1 MELTAA
7 AIKDLA
13 LPNGAKD
20 KTFWDDAL
28 PGFGLRVREGGSA
41 NWVVQYDTGGKTKRV
56 TLGSPALMSSTKARA
71 AAKDL
76 LASIRLGRDPGKEK
90 REAAARAAETFGAYL
105 PRHLAVQERE
115 TRPRTYKETKY
126 RLERLA
132 KPLHPRALADIKL
145 RDIANLISS
154 VSENHGAATALGLH
168 GSLVGYFSWAIGE
181 GMLDQNPAVGCNR
194 PARKDRERI
203 LTELE
208 LRTLWAALR
217 DDDDYSDVIRLLLLT
232 GLRREEIG
240 GLRWSEVDLDDGT
253 LELPGGRMKNGLP
266 FLQPLT
272 KPALAIL
279 RRRQQARTGSDHVFG
294 RNGFQHWSQ
303 ARKALDVRL
312 GDPRPDWVLHDFRR
326 TASTV
331 LHERLGVPPH
341 IVERCLA
348 HVGHQGG
355 IAGVYNRAEYF
366 DDKHVALT
374 KWADWLLAVMA
385 GKSTEATVVSMRR
398 SRWSKSAA

>member
-1 MELTAA
+1 
-7 AIKDLA
+7 
-13 LPNGAKD
+13 
-20 KTFWDDAL
+20 
-28 PGFGLRVREGGSA
+28 
-41 NWVVQYDTGGKTKRV
+41 
-56 TLGSPALMSSTKARA
+56 
-71 AAKDL
+71 L
-76 LASIRLGRDPGKEK
+76 LASVRLGRDPGKEK

-105 PRHLAVQERE
+105 LRHLAVQERE

-154 VSENHGAATALGLH
+154 ISENHGAATALGLH

-194 PARKDRERI
+194 PARKDRVRM
-203 LTELE
+203 LTEVE
-208 LRTLWAALR
+208 LRTLWAALK
-217 DDDDYSDVIRLLLLT
+217 DDDDYSDVVRLLLLT

-253 LELPGGRMKNGLP
+253 LDIPGERMKNHLP
-266 FLQPLT
+266 FLQPLSE
-272 KPALAIL
+272 PALAIL
-279 RRRQQARTGSDHVFG
+279 RRRYAARASQQDHVFG
-294 RNGFQHWSQ
+294 RGGFQHWSQ
-303 ARKALDVRL
+303 ARKALDARL

-326 TASTV
+326 TFSTV
-331 LHERLGVPPH
+331 AHEKLGVLPH

-348 HVGHQGG
+348 HAGHQGG

-366 DDKHVALT
+366 DDKHATLT
-374 KWADWLLAVMA
+374 RWGDWLLAVVA
-385 GKSTEATVVSMRR
+385 GKSTEATVVPMRR